1 MDIPT
6 AELFEMAKAN
16 PSMVHQVV
24 APAGST
30 LVFGETTQHATGPH
44 TSGRER
50 AIAHAVLATG
60 GAFDKLGADASPSL
74 IDAVDALSDDPATR
88 RRQREVVAQQQA
100 DSWELQRA
108 NSAA

>member
-1 MDIPT
+1 M
-6 AELFEMAKAN
+6 AEMAVPAC
-16 PSMVHQVV
+16 
-24 APAGST
+24 PAGG
-30 LVFGETTQHATGPH
+30 LLIFDFRLQHRGMPN

-88 RRQREVVAQQQA
+88 RKQREVVAQQQA
-100 DSWELQRA
+100 DSWELQRV

>member
-1 MDIPT
+1 MP
-6 AELFEMAKAN
+6 N
-16 PSMVHQVV
+16 
-24 APAGST
+24 
-30 LVFGETTQHATGPH
+30 

-88 RRQREVVAQQQA
+88 RRQREVVAQQQVE
-100 DSWELQRA
+100 SWKLQKA